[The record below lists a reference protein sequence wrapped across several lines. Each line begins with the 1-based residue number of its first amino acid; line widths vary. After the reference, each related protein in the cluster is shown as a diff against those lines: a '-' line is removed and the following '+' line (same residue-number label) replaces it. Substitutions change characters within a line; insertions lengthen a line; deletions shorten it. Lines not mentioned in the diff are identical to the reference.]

1 MTTPDICI
9 ICKSPLNMI
18 TDPASGEIFCSNCG
32 MVICDKTEESGRP
45 EWRNF
50 EDSQQEKNKKLRRT
64 GRPLSLAR
72 HDMGLY
78 TIIGQTDKDAR
89 GQKLDVSMRSSIE
102 RLRRWD
108 YRSQVY
114 SSTDRNLMQ
123 AFNELDRLKYKLG
136 LSDAIIEKTAYIY
149 RKAQERGLVRG
160 REIYSV
166 LAATVYIACRE
177 MGTPRTL
184 KGIAAI
190 SNIKRK
196 DIARNY
202 RRLVIELEVKVP
214 IVEPIKC
221 ISRIANKVDIGQKT
235 KRQAMNIMSD
245 ITKRGGISAGKNPMG
260 LAATVLYL
268 SSRITGEEENMAQK
282 VFAEAAGVTDVTIRN
297 IFKSIISYLD
307 LK

>member
-1 MTTPDICI
+1 
-9 ICKSPLNMI
+9 MI

-214 IVEPIKC
+214 IVEPI
-221 ISRIANKVDIGQKT
+221 GQKT

>member
-1 MTTPDICI
+1 
-9 ICKSPLNMI
+9 
-18 TDPASGEIFCSNCG
+18 

-102 RLRRWD
+102 RLRRCD

>member
-123 AFNELDRLKYKLG
+123 AFNELDRLKDKLG

>member
-72 HDMGLY
+72 HDIGLY

-136 LSDAIIEKTAYIY
+136 LSDAIIEKLKKEDSYVEEKYI
-149 RKAQERGLVRG
+149 Q
-160 REIYSV
+160 
-166 LAATVYIACRE
+166 C
-177 MGTPRTL
+177 
-184 KGIAAI
+184 
-190 SNIKRK
+190 
-196 DIARNY
+196 
-202 RRLVIELEVKVP
+202 
-214 IVEPIKC
+214 
-221 ISRIANKVDIGQKT
+221 
-235 KRQAMNIMSD
+235 
-245 ITKRGGISAGKNPMG
+245 
-260 LAATVLYL
+260 
-268 SSRITGEEENMAQK
+268 
-282 VFAEAAGVTDVTIRN
+282 
-297 IFKSIISYLD
+297 
-307 LK
+307 

>member
-1 MTTPDICI
+1 
-9 ICKSPLNMI
+9 MI

-114 SSTDRNLMQ
+114 SSTDKNLVQ
-123 AFNELDRLKYKLG
+123 AFNELDRLKDKLG

>member
-102 RLRRWD
+102 RLRRCD

>member
-1 MTTPDICI
+1 
-9 ICKSPLNMI
+9 
-18 TDPASGEIFCSNCG
+18 
-32 MVICDKTEESGRP
+32 
-45 EWRNF
+45 
-50 EDSQQEKNKKLRRT
+50 
-64 GRPLSLAR
+64 
-72 HDMGLY
+72 
-78 TIIGQTDKDAR
+78 
-89 GQKLDVSMRSSIE
+89 
-102 RLRRWD
+102 
-108 YRSQVY
+108 
-114 SSTDRNLMQ
+114 MQ

>member
-114 SSTDRNLMQ
+114 SSTDKNLVQ
-123 AFNELDRLKYKLG
+123 AFNELDRLKDKLG

-149 RKAQERGLVRG
+149 RKAQDRGLVRG

>member
-123 AFNELDRLKYKLG
+123 AFNELDRLKDKLG

-149 RKAQERGLVRG
+149 RKAQDRGLVRG

-221 ISRIANKVDIGQKT
+221 ISRIANKVEIGQKT

>member
-123 AFNELDRLKYKLG
+123 AFNELDRLKDKLG

-149 RKAQERGLVRG
+149 RKAQDRGLVRG